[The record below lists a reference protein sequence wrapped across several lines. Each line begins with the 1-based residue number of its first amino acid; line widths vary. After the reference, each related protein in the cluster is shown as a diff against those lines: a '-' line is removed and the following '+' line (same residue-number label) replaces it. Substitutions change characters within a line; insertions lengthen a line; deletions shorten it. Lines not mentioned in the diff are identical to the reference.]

1 MDVVIIWQD
10 PPGPAAG
17 QDAARQS
24 AGGQD
29 ADYIDQQQLLGP
41 QVEID
46 IK

>member
-10 PPGPAAG
+10 PPGPAA
-17 QDAARQS
+17 
-24 AGGQD
+24 GQD

-46 IK
+46 SK